1 MLSLIQLSI
10 GKLTML
16 FHFLAW
22 TQVQW
27 FLSSECR
34 WFQFWRSRIGVK
46 HIRELRFACGFG
58 RLPHQSRPRFE
69 CFFAN
74 SRRLRRLWCRCSTFN
89 WCICVV
95 LRALVVLQQGGMFS
109 EPEQN
114 SVSFLL
120 LVLCITHVHFSIAT
134 SLRVSNL
141 QTFLEAMIKSC
152 PKYVNGCIPC
162 IGILVLLS
170 NLKPLVNE
178 DSITSWQKGKGLG
191 SAADPNT
198 PCQYATW
205 NNGKI
210 ALLLS
215 WNLALIILWNLTKSV
230 TLKFL
235 PGWRTQATMHAHF
248 SNAKSLRVS
257 NVTNTKKMTSWKT
270 SWTGVRFFGFR
281 QTQNQ
286 RTNVNLS
293 QHYQEIQRL
302 DSNIKSLKIKK
313 VSRQAALL
321 QRDKVAGISIDLAPR
336 TWAELTKWWSFC

>member
-1 MLSLIQLSI
+1 
-10 GKLTML
+10 ML

-34 WFQFWRSRIGVK
+34 WFQFWRRRIGVK

-74 SRRLRRLWCRCSTFN
+74 SRRLRRLWCRCSTFS

-109 EPEQN
+109 KPEQN
-114 SVSFLL
+114 SVSFLNRCLL
-120 LVLCITHVHFSIAT
+120 LVLCISKDVCNNACS
-134 SLRVSNL
+134 
-141 QTFLEAMIKSC
+141 FLNCNKLACFKFTDFPWSHDCITCLKSC
-152 PKYVNGCIPC
+152 PKYVNGSIPC
-162 IGILVLLS
+162 IGIVVLLS

-215 WNLALIILWNLTKSV
+215 WNRALIILWNLTKSV

-235 PGWRTQATMHAHF
+235 PGWPTQATMHAHF

-257 NVTNTKKMTSWKT
+257 NVTNTKKMASWK
-270 SWTGVRFFGFR
+270 
-281 QTQNQ
+281 NK
-286 RTNVNLS
+286 
-293 QHYQEIQRL
+293 L
-302 DSNIKSLKIKK
+302 DW
-313 VSRQAALL
+313 R
-321 QRDKVAGISIDLAPR
+321 
-336 TWAELTKWWSFC
+336 